1 MEENEHE
8 EGDFDFVKSLL
19 QTKEVLLEG
28 RDILGSETEEPRN
41 YKTISCECC
50 KKKNKT
56 KAGYDRHIR
65 NVHSSKSSVAQ
76 ISDNTITDI
85 FQTALSELGADLCYP
100 ETIRSKWK
108 IYQIKES
115 KNLYDIV
122 KKIYEKLLREGL
134 EALYKSIQIGLRT
147 RKVFKTSHV
156 VNIPV
161 HVYISGWL
169 SMYMYNVN
177 IS

>member
-8 EGDFDFVKSLL
+8 EGDSDFVKSLL

-28 RDILGSETEEPRN
+28 RDILGSGTGEPRN
-41 YKTISCECC
+41 YNTISCECC
-50 KKKNKT
+50 KKKYKT

-65 NVHSSKSSVAQ
+65 NVHSSKSSIAQ

-108 IYQIKES
+108 IYQITGK
-115 KNLYDIV
+115 
-122 KKIYEKLLREGL
+122 
-134 EALYKSIQIGLRT
+134 
-147 RKVFKTSHV
+147 
-156 VNIPV
+156 
-161 HVYISGWL
+161 
-169 SMYMYNVN
+169 
-177 IS
+177 